1 MSSLDYLT
9 SGLSNWRVSGRQLH
23 GNLVVFASF
32 VYDVEGFN
40 SCLIQLVDALHPNV
54 CCWLSAASFEY
65 GMGCSI
71 PETRGS
77 ESESCFHQQQS
88 VTWSVLGRRP
98 LASMA
103 TDSMNVPVSESGTF
117 DNFRETLPSEPPSP
131 SANLTFLESLRPSS
145 GQGIWLEDP
154 PYDGMS
160 AAQTRAAQAKMGEE
174 QLETQRKMTD

>member
-1 MSSLDYLT
+1 
-9 SGLSNWRVSGRQLH
+9 
-23 GNLVVFASF
+23 
-32 VYDVEGFN
+32 
-40 SCLIQLVDALHPNV
+40 
-54 CCWLSAASFEY
+54 
-65 GMGCSI
+65 
-71 PETRGS
+71 
-77 ESESCFHQQQS
+77 
-88 VTWSVLGRRP
+88 
-98 LASMA
+98 MA